1 MSEEKE
7 LQEPDLE
14 EGSELADFVD
24 LADLEEFNSASNL
37 EMFGELGD
45 LADLGDVPDLTKVEE
60 PVAPPVVQEDVSL
73 PEAAFAEEEA
83 DIQVPDLDVSVP
95 EETAGTQDEEDLLAE
110 LLGDTDVPIPD
121 SFEEIPDLDLP
132 EFSEEESTPDLPELS
147 EEGPAPDLQD
157 DVEDAG
163 KEIVSDLPDFNGDVL
178 FDSVEPASDVPDIFE
193 SGGEL
198 DDMFV
203 EGADELEIP
212 DMAEEPEAGEDSAAF
227 ALDDDAGVDE
237 SLLSAL
243 DELGES
249 GEDMPET
256 DISGEM
262 DLDFSAEEES
272 VEEEPMAMDENGDGG
287 IDSMLGG
294 ILNNL
299 DFDSTTDASAEID
312 DLASEVGMDD
322 SPFDAEGTE
331 DGGLQDMLDVS
342 DMIPDEAENEEKKPG
357 LLKKVFGNIVT
368 DEIAEEERQA
378 AQREEEEAAKRAE
391 EEAKEKEEA
400 EKKKEEKKAEKEAK
414 KAEKQKEKEA
424 KKAEKAAKKAEKKAQ
439 REEEEAAELEVVGKL
454 NKVGVS
460 IIVAATIVFL
470 VVEIG
475 GTNLFSYASTKKEA
489 VNYFKM
495 GKYTEAYQEAIGSD
509 MREKD
514 AEEYNKIKV
523 VMKVQQSLNAYQ
535 NYDRIKYYPE
545 ALDALLRGLKRYDA
559 NIEEATQLEVEND
572 MMSCR
577 RQILT
582 LLREEF
588 NLSEAQAYS
597 IISLDKE
604 AYQKRVVELG
614 IDKR

>member
-1 MSEEKE
+1 LSEEKE
-7 LQEPDLE
+7 LQEPDFE
-14 EGSELADFVD
+14 DDSDLADFVD
-24 LADLEEFNSASNL
+24 LADLEEFNSANNL

-45 LADLGDVPDLTKVEE
+45 LADLGDVPDLTEADE
-60 PVAPPVVQEDVSL
+60 PAASPVVQEDAVLSETAETEG
-73 PEAAFAEEEA
+73 EAN
-83 DIQVPDLDVSVP
+83 VPMPDLDISVP
-95 EETAGTQDEEDLLAE
+95 EMAIENQDEEELLSE
-110 LLGDTDVPIPD
+110 LLGDTDVPIPE
-121 SFEEIPDLDLP
+121 SFEEVPDLAVP
-132 EFSEEESTPDLPELS
+132 EPSEEA
-147 EEGPAPDLQD
+147 PALDFQD
-157 DVEDAG
+157 DIKDAG
-163 KEIVSDLPDFNGDVL
+163 EGILSDLPDFNGDVL
-178 FDSVEPASDVPDIFE
+178 FDSVEPAQDVPDIFDASE
-193 SGGEL
+193 EPVDL
-198 DDMFV
+198 FA
-203 EGADELEIP
+203 EGTDELEIP
-212 DMAEEPEAGEDSAAF
+212 AMDEEPDANEDSAAF
-227 ALDDDAGVDE
+227 VLDDAGGDE
-237 SLLSAL
+237 PLPDAS

-249 GEDMPET
+249 GEAMPET
-256 DISGEM
+256 DILGGM
-262 DLDFSAEEES
+262 DLDFSAGEES
-272 VEEEPMAMDENGDGG
+272 AEDEPMDESSDGG

-294 ILNNL
+294 LLNNL
-299 DFDSTTDASAEID
+299 GLDGATDN
-312 DLASEVGMDD
+312 LASESETLNGMDD
-322 SPFDAEGTE
+322 NSLDAGGTGD
-331 DGGLQDMLDVS
+331 DGLKDMLDVS
-342 DMIPDEAENEEKKPG
+342 GMIPEETENEEKKPG
-357 LLKKVFGNIVT
+357 LLKKLFGNIVT

-391 EEAKEKEEA
+391 EEVREKEEA
-400 EKKKEEKKAEKEAK
+400 EVKKEEKKAEKEAK

-439 REEEEAAELEVVGKL
+439 REEEEAAELEIVGKL

-489 VNYFKM
+489 LNYFNM
-495 GKYTEAYQEAIGSD
+495 GKYTEAYREAIGSD

-514 AEEYNKIKV
+514 SEEYNKIKV

-559 NIEEATQLEVEND
+559 NIEEATELEVEND

-577 RQILT
+577 RQIIT

-614 IDKR
+614 LDKR

>member
-7 LQEPDLE
+7 LQEPDFE
-14 EGSELADFVD
+14 ESSDLGDFVD
-24 LADLEEFNSASNL
+24 LADLGEFDSANNL
-37 EMFGELGD
+37 EMFGGLGD
-45 LADLGDVPDLTKVEE
+45 LADLGDVPDLTEE
-60 PVAPPVVQEDVSL
+60 SPAASSAVQEDVNL
-73 PEAAFAEEEA
+73 NETAVAEDVD
-83 DIQVPDLDVSVP
+83 DIPVPDAELPVP
-95 EETAGTQDEEDLLAE
+95 EMTEENQDEEELLAE
-110 LLGDTDVPIPD
+110 LLGDTDVPLPE

-132 EFSEEESTPDLPELS
+132 ELSEEEPVL
-147 EEGPAPDLQD
+147 DLQD
-157 DVEDAG
+157 DIADAG
-163 KEIVSDLPDFNGDVL
+163 DITSDLPDFNEDVSFDTVEPTPDVPNI
-178 FDSVEPASDVPDIFE
+178 FDSA
-193 SGGEL
+193 GEQE
-198 DDMFV
+198 DMFA
-203 EGADELEIP
+203 EGADTSEIP
-212 DMAEEPEAGEDSAAF
+212 DMDKEQEAGEEDSAAF
-227 ALDDDAGVDE
+227 ALDDDGVDE
-237 SLLSAL
+237 ALLGVL

-249 GEDMPET
+249 GEEISET
-256 DISGEM
+256 DRLGGM
-262 DLDFSAEEES
+262 DLDFSAEEGS
-272 VEEEPMAMDENGDGG
+272 VEEESVAMDENGDGG

-299 DFDSTTDASAEID
+299 DLAGAADDSATTG
-312 DLASEVGMDD
+312 DLGPEADGFMGMAD
-322 SPFDAEGTE
+322 SPFDAEGSE

-342 DMIPDEAENEEKKPG
+342 DMIPDEAETEEKKPG
-357 LLKKVFGNIVT
+357 FMKKVFGNIVT

-400 EKKKEEKKAEKEAK
+400 EARKEEKKAEKEAK

-470 VVEIG
+470 VLEIG

-495 GKYTEAYQEAIGSD
+495 GKYTEAYQEAMGSD

-514 AEEYNKIKV
+514 EEEYSKIKV

-535 NYDRIKYYPE
+535 NYDRIRYYPE

-559 NIEEATQLEVEND
+559 NIEEATELEVEGD

>member
-14 EGSELADFVD
+14 EGSELADFVE
-24 LADLEEFNSASNL
+24 LADLGEFDSANNL

-45 LADLGDVPDLTKVEE
+45 LADLGDVPNLTETEE
-60 PVAPPVVQEDVSL
+60 PVEPPVVQEDESI
-73 PEAAFAEEEA
+73 PETVQAEEEP
-83 DIQVPDLDVSVP
+83 DIQVPDIDFSAL
-95 EETAGTQDEEDLLAE
+95 EEPAEEQDEEELLAE
-110 LLGDTDVPIPD
+110 LLGDSDVPIPD
-121 SFEEIPDLDLP
+121 NFEEEVPDLDL
-132 EFSEEESTPDLPELS
+132 SELSELELS
-147 EEGPAPDLQD
+147 EEVPALDLQD
-157 DVEDAG
+157 DIQDTGDESG
-163 KEIVSDLPDFNGDVL
+163 SDLPDFNEDIL
-178 FDSVEPASDVPDIFE
+178 FDTVEPAPDVPDIFE
-193 SGGEL
+193 TSEEL
-198 DDMFV
+198 DDMFT
-203 EGADELEIP
+203 EGADEMEIP
-212 DMAEEPEAGEDSAAF
+212 DMAGELEAGEDSAVS
-227 ALDDDAGVDE
+227 ALDEAEVDE

-243 DELGES
+243 DELGET
-249 GEDMPET
+249 GEDVPET
-256 DISGEM
+256 DILSEM
-262 DLDFSAEEES
+262 DLDISAEEGS
-272 VEEEPMAMDENGDGG
+272 AEEEPMAVDENGGM
-287 IDSMLGG
+287 DSMLGG
-294 ILNNL
+294 LLNDLN
-299 DFDSTTDASAEID
+299 FDTSVDASGPADDSASEAG
-312 DLASEVGMDD
+312 DLA
-322 SPFDAEGTE
+322 GTE
-331 DGGLQDMLDVS
+331 DDGLQDMLDVS
-342 DMIPDEAENEEKKPG
+342 DIIPDEAENEEKKPG

-400 EKKKEEKKAEKEAK
+400 EKKKEEKKAEKEAQ

-424 KKAEKAAKKAEKKAQ
+424 KKAEKAAKKAEKKAK

-475 GTNLFSYASTKKEA
+475 GTNLFSYASTKREA

-514 AEEYNKIKV
+514 EEEYSKIKV

-559 NIEEATQLEVEND
+559 NIEEATQLEVEGD

-588 NLSEAQAYS
+588 NLSETQAYS

-614 IDKR
+614 LDKR

>member
-7 LQEPDLE
+7 LQEPDFE
-14 EGSELADFVD
+14 ESSDLADFVD
-24 LADLEEFNSASNL
+24 LADLEEFDSANNL

-45 LADLGDVPDLTKVEE
+45 LADLGDVPDLTEEGE
-60 PVAPPVVQEDVSL
+60 PVALPAAEEDAGL
-73 PEAAFAEEEA
+73 PETAVSEEEA
-83 DIQVPDLDVSVP
+83 DIPMPDFDISVP
-95 EETAGTQDEEDLLAE
+95 EVPTEDQDEEALLSE
-110 LLGDTDVPIPD
+110 LLGDSDVPIPD

-132 EFSEEESTPDLPELS
+132 ELS
-147 EEGPAPDLQD
+147 EEAPALDVQD
-157 DVEDAG
+157 GIKDAG
-163 KEIVSDLPDFNGDVL
+163 EEIISDLPDFNGDVL
-178 FDSVEPASDVPDIFE
+178 FDTVEPASDVPDIFE
-193 SGGEL
+193 SNEGL
-198 DDMFV
+198 DDIFA
-203 EGADELEIP
+203 GSTDELEIP
-212 DMAEEPEAGEDSAAF
+212 DMAEGAEAGEDSATF
-227 ALDDDAGVDE
+227 ALEDEAGVDE

-243 DELGES
+243 DELGEP
-249 GEDMPET
+249 GEEKLET
-256 DISGEM
+256 DSLAGM

-272 VEEEPMAMDENGDGG
+272 AEEEPMAMDENSDDG

-294 ILNNL
+294 LLNDL
-299 DFDSTTDASAEID
+299 DLNGVID
-312 DLASEVGMDD
+312 DSAATDDLVPEAGDFMGMDD
-322 SPFDAEGTE
+322 SPFDTEGTG
-331 DGGLQDMLDVS
+331 DGDLQDMLDVS
-342 DMIPDEAENEEKKPG
+342 DMIPDEVENEEKKPG
-357 LLKKVFGNIVT
+357 FMKKVFGNIVT

-400 EKKKEEKKAEKEAK
+400 AVRKEEKKAEKEAK

-470 VVEIG
+470 VLEIG
-475 GTNLFSYASTKKEA
+475 GTNLFSYASTKREA

-514 AEEYNKIKV
+514 EEEYNKIKV

-559 NIEEATQLEVEND
+559 NIEEATELEVEND

-597 IISLDKE
+597 IISLGKE

>member
-7 LQEPDLE
+7 LQEPDFE
-14 EGSELADFVD
+14 EGSDLANFVELAD
-24 LADLEEFNSASNL
+24 LGEFDSANNL
-37 EMFGELGD
+37 EMFGDLGD
-45 LADLGDVPDLTKVEE
+45 LADLGDVPDLTEVEE
-60 PVAPPVVQEDVSL
+60 PVASSVAREDVGL
-73 PEAAFAEEEA
+73 PEMAVSEEEA
-83 DIQVPDLDVSVP
+83 DIPMPDLDISVP
-95 EETAGTQDEEDLLAE
+95 EMTEENQDEEALLSE
-110 LLGDTDVPIPD
+110 LLGDSDMPIPD
-121 SFEEIPDLDLP
+121 SFEEIPDM
-132 EFSEEESTPDLPELS
+132 DLPELS
-147 EEGPAPDLQD
+147 EEAPALDLQD
-157 DVEDAG
+157 DIKDTGE
-163 KEIVSDLPDFNGDVL
+163 EIVPDLSDFNGDVL
-178 FDSVEPASDVPDIFE
+178 FDTVEPASDVPDIFE
-193 SGGEL
+193 SSEEL
-198 DDMFV
+198 DDMFA
-203 EGADELEIP
+203 EGKDELEIP
-212 DMAEEPEAGEDSAAF
+212 DMAEEPEAAEDSAAF
-227 ALDDDAGVDE
+227 ALDADAGVDE

-249 GEDMPET
+249 GEEMSET
-256 DISGEM
+256 DILGGL

-272 VEEEPMAMDENGDGG
+272 AEEEPMAMDGNGDGG

-294 ILNNL
+294 LLNDL
-299 DFDSTTDASAEID
+299 DLNGAID
-312 DLASEVGMDD
+312 DSAATDDFGSEAGDFMGMDNN
-322 SPFDAEGTE
+322 PFDDEGTG
-331 DGGLQDMLDVS
+331 DGDLQDMLDVS
-342 DMIPDEAENEEKKPG
+342 DMIPDEVENEEKKPG
-357 LLKKVFGNIVT
+357 FMKKVFGNIVT

-400 EKKKEEKKAEKEAK
+400 EARKEEKKAEKEAK
-414 KAEKQKEKEA
+414 KAEKKKEKEA
-424 KKAEKAAKKAEKKAQ
+424 QKAEKAAKKAEKKAQ

-470 VVEIG
+470 LVEIG
-475 GTNLFSYASTKKEA
+475 GTNLFSYASTKREA

-514 AEEYNKIKV
+514 EEEYSKIKV

-559 NIEEATQLEVEND
+559 NIEEATELEVEGD

-614 IDKR
+614 LDKH

>member
-7 LQEPDLE
+7 LQEPDFE
-14 EGSELADFVD
+14 ENSDLSDFVD
-24 LADLEEFNSASNL
+24 LADLEEFDSANNL

-45 LADLGDVPDLTKVEE
+45 LADLGDVPDLTEVEE
-60 PVAPPVVQEDVSL
+60 PVASPAVQEDETL
-73 PEAAFAEEEA
+73 QETAAAEEEA
-83 DIQVPDLDVSVP
+83 DIPMPDLDSSVP
-95 EETAGTQDEEDLLAE
+95 EMAAVAQDEEELLSE

-121 SFEEIPDLDLP
+121 DFGDVPDLDIPELSDDVPDLDIPELSDDVPDLDL
-132 EFSEEESTPDLPELS
+132 
-147 EEGPAPDLQD
+147 QD
-157 DVEDAG
+157 DGE
-163 KEIVSDLPDFNGDVL
+163 EISSDLPDFDGDVL
-178 FDSVEPASDVPDIFE
+178 FNSVEPAPDVPDIFE
-193 SGGEL
+193 EEN
-198 DDMFV
+198 DDMFA
-203 EGADELEIP
+203 EGADE
-212 DMAEEPEAGEDSAAF
+212 PETAG
-227 ALDDDAGVDE
+227 ALDDFAADDGEVDE

-243 DELGES
+243 DELGVS
-249 GEDMPET
+249 GEDEPET
-256 DISGEM
+256 DVSGGM

-272 VEEEPMAMDENGDGG
+272 AEEEPMAVDENGDSG
-287 IDSMLGG
+287 IDSMLDGILGNLDLDGTLEDSAAADDSASEAGG
-294 ILNNL
+294 I
-299 DFDSTTDASAEID
+299 DFIGMEEDSSGAGE
-312 DLASEVGMDD
+312 
-322 SPFDAEGTE
+322 TE
-331 DGGLQDMLDVS
+331 DGDIHDMLDVS
-342 DMIPDEAENEEKKPG
+342 DIIPEETENKEKKPG
-357 LLKKVFGNIVT
+357 FFKKVFGNIVT

-378 AQREEEEAAKRAE
+378 AQQEEEEAAKRAE

-400 EKKKEEKKAEKEAK
+400 AAKKEEKKAEKEAQ

-424 KKAEKAAKKAEKKAQ
+424 KKAEKAAKKAEKKAK

-489 VNYFKM
+489 LNYFNM

-514 AEEYNKIKV
+514 EEEYNKIKV

-545 ALDALLRGLKRYDA
+545 ALDALLRGIKRYDA
-559 NIEEATQLEVEND
+559 NIEQATELEVEED

-588 NLSEAQAYS
+588 NLSESQAYS

-614 IDKR
+614 LDKR